1 MAGVMGSISTWL
13 VATGLKK
20 NRLGKRADIS
30 SDLDMAFMLS
40 MLAHPVYIFKFFQN
54 LRKIKGGL

>member
-1 MAGVMGSISTWL
+1 MGSISTWL

-40 MLAHPVYIFKFFQN
+40 MLARPVYIFRFY
-54 LRKIKGGL
+54 RIKKK